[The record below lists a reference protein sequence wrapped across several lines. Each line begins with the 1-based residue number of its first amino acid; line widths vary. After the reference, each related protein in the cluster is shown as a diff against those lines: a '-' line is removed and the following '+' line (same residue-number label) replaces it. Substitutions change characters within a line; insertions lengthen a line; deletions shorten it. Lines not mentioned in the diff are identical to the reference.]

1 MMYDLVIIGG
11 GPGGYQA
18 ALRAAE
24 NNLKTALVE
33 SGQIGGTCLN
43 RGCVPTKL
51 FLGATSAVTELESQK
66 RLRLAGGS
74 ADFDLSRL
82 QNRKKSIVSSTRKH
96 MLSML
101 DKSGVD
107 IILEEGGLGGEG
119 TVQAGDSRLSCR
131 NIIISTGSRSGS
143 FPGMEPDHE
152 SILTSTDALDMLEIP
167 SSLTVVGAGPV
178 GLEIGQIFNRLGAR
192 ITLVEAME
200 RVAPAEDE
208 DVSRE
213 LSRYLKRE
221 KWDIRTGVKVTGIE
235 KEMDT
240 LKINLDDNQS
250 IDCEKCLLALGRLPN
265 TESLNLVSS
274 GIQVYGAGWI
284 KTDDNLM
291 AAPGMYAVGDVNGRS
306 MYAHSATHQADFV
319 LDHILGFTEES
330 YQTQPPPACIYGS
343 METIRTGLTRK
354 ELVQKNMP
362 FSISKAALAG
372 NAIAQGH
379 GQVQGFI
386 KVFWSEQRVAGI
398 TGIGHGL
405 SGLIT
410 LAQVIV
416 DQKWSR
422 DEVQKHIF
430 AHPTI
435 DETLRE
441 ALLTPAILGNPDD
454 KPL

>member
-33 SGQIGGTCLN
+33 GGQIGGTCLN

-51 FLGATSAVTELESQK
+51 FLSATSAVTELESQK

-74 ADFDLSRL
+74 TDFDLSRL
-82 QNRKKSIVSSTRKH
+82 QNRKKSIVSSTRKY

-107 IILEEGGLGGEG
+107 IFLERGSLGEERTVLAGG
-119 TVQAGDSRLSCR
+119 SRLNCR

-152 SILTSTDALDMLEIP
+152 SILTSTDALGMLDVP

-178 GLEIGQIFNRLGAR
+178 GLEIGQIFNRLGSR

-200 RVAPAEDE
+200 RVAPLEDE
-208 DVSRE
+208 DVSKE
-213 LSRYLKRE
+213 LARYLKRE

-235 KEMDT
+235 KGSDT
-240 LKINLDDNQS
+240 LNIILDNSEKIESQ
-250 IDCEKCLLALGRLPN
+250 KCLLALGRLPN
-265 TESLNLVSS
+265 TEGLNLVSPK
-274 GIQVYGAGWI
+274 IQVYGAGWI
-284 KTDDNLM
+284 RTDGNLM
-291 AAPGMYAVGDVNGRS
+291 AAPGIYAVGDVNGRS

-354 ELVQKNMP
+354 ELVQKHMP
-362 FSISKAALAG
+362 LSISRATLAG
-372 NAIAQGH
+372 NAIVQGH

-386 KVFWSEQRVAGI
+386 KVFWSEQRVVGI

-422 DEVQKHIF
+422 DEVKKHIF
-430 AHPTI
+430 AHPTL
-435 DETLRE
+435 DEALRE
-441 ALLTPAILGNPDD
+441 ALLAPAIVESPDGD
-454 KPL
+454 V